1 MICVQEFYAND
12 EHYDISDT
20 KTKVIIANSVLSTEN
35 LNENGTFTLNGKDV
49 EVVDECV
56 HLGIHR
62 DSKSRSGH
70 SKTVD
75 ERIQSARRCAYSLM
89 GAGLYRQNGV
99 NPMVSLTMWNV
110 FVLPCLLYGLDI
122 LTLIKTEI
130 SKINQSHKKF
140 LKQIMHLPDRT
151 ADAAIYILSG
161 QIPFEGEIHKRTLG
175 TLGVY

>member
-1 MICVQEFYAND
+1 MTQGETTHGRND
-12 EHYDISDT
+12 SRAKRLTGET
-20 KTKVIIANSVLSTEN
+20 T
-35 LNENGTFTLNGKDV
+35 GT
-49 EVVDECV
+49 
-56 HLGIHR
+56 
-62 DSKSRSGH
+62 GH
-70 SKTVD
+70 TKTVD

-89 GAGLYRQNGV
+89 GAGLHGQNGV

-151 ADAAIYILSG
+151 ADAAIYILSD
-161 QIPFEGEIHKRTLG
+161 QILD
-175 TLGVY
+175 

>member
-1 MICVQEFYAND
+1 M
-12 EHYDISDT
+12 
-20 KTKVIIANSVLSTEN
+20 
-35 LNENGTFTLNGKDV
+35 
-49 EVVDECV
+49 
-56 HLGIHR
+56 
-62 DSKSRSGH
+62 
-70 SKTVD
+70 
-75 ERIQSARRCAYSLM
+75 ER
-89 GAGLYRQNGV
+89 
-99 NPMVSLTMWNV
+99 

-161 QIPFEGEIHKRTLG
+161 QIPIEGEIHKRTLG

>member
-1 MICVQEFYAND
+1 M
-12 EHYDISDT
+12 
-20 KTKVIIANSVLSTEN
+20 
-35 LNENGTFTLNGKDV
+35 
-49 EVVDECV
+49 

-62 DSKSRSGH
+62 DATSRSGH
-70 SKTVD
+70 TKTVD
-75 ERIQSARRCAYSLM
+75 ERIQSARRCAYFLM
-89 GAGLYRQNGV
+89 GAGLHGQNGV
-99 NPMVSLTMWNV
+99 NPMVSLAMWNV

-151 ADAAIYILSG
+151 ANAAIYILSG
-161 QIPFEGEIHKRTLG
+161 QIPIEGEIHKRTLG